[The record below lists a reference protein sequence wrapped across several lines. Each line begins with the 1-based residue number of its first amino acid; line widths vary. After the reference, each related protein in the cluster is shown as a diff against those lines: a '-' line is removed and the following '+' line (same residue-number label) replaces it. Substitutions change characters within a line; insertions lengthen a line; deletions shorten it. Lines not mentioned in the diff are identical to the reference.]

1 MVFGGLRVGWSLFRG
16 VWLGGLLSSLF
27 ACGELPPLASDMSVR
42 ADRVEPASP
51 PSSASPLLFS
61 GKVQAPKERHYYVST
76 QGDDNN
82 DGRTLHT
89 PLRTL
94 KQAVKR
100 VTAGESIFLRA
111 GHYKGVTIDRP
122 GRADAWINLRAYSG
136 ETVVIEAQGRSQ
148 ALYFYNDDFAPM
160 YWGVEGLEISG
171 GKHYV
176 VKIDTPFV
184 HLIRNKLHGS
194 KRDIV
199 KLVHTA
205 DDVVIYGNE
214 IYSPDAKLG
223 ANAQGVD
230 IVGADRTWVARNFV
244 HDIPSI
250 GMYAKGNARDTLFEG
265 NRLVDIYERGIML
278 GQSTDAERL
287 RDGRFES
294 YDGIIRNN
302 VIINTGEACLASA
315 SSSGVS
321 IYNNSCYNAARRAH
335 GAIFLS
341 NESEV
346 GQAGENIIIKNNIV
360 HVSAAKKRPAVKIS
374 SNALVDPKTLEL
386 NNNLFWSD
394 PSAKVTFNWEQQ
406 GLEKVSLQ
414 RWRKKTGF
422 DLDSEIKDPLF
433 SDLKLL
439 TLQQGSPGLERA
451 EGIDGLL
458 TDYSGVSRF
467 DLQHPDLGAHE
478 RDHGLGELQPT
489 QQKEVMPHKEAKDI
503 LFRYPY
509 LQAQSATEVKVLWGS
524 YGAGHGLLR
533 LWKKG
538 ETTWRDFPSRQQ
550 HFAKEETAL
559 KHDFEQHLVQLFGL
573 EADTEYRFDLLHNGL
588 LLASAVAFKTLPD
601 ASSQTVDFIAFG
613 DSGTK
618 YSQPRKVRDAISSR
632 DSNGQLKYPHDFTI
646 GVGDIA
652 YSSGTYKQF
661 DQKFFDQLSGKGK
674 KQPERGIL
682 MRRPFFSSLGNHEYA
697 NKEQNLPKGYL
708 ASFAYPSSTS
718 MPDED
723 RERYFSFDSGP
734 VHFVVLDSMK
744 FASKHSERAR
754 LPQMLAWLE
763 ADLKATQ
770 QPWKLVFF
778 HHSPLSFGPHGTY
791 GDRSENRRMR
801 QKLFPRLQKLG
812 VQFVLFGH
820 DHMYQRTQPLK
831 FDVDGQIIRTSAGKI
846 DNQKGITYIGVGNGG
861 ADLHN
866 RSTQP
871 SSHESELWNEQK
883 RKWGIGYD
891 FIARRADGQ
900 PVLFDNAN
908 KGDDEPKAP
917 QKRWGFAHIQVQGE
931 QLKVVAYNYLH
942 EVMDEFSLQR

>member
-1 MVFGGLRVGWSLFRG
+1 MSL
-16 VWLGGLLSSLF
+16 LLSLV
-27 ACGELPPLASDMSVR
+27 ACGELPPLAPFSEV
-42 ADRVEPASP
+42 AVAKEQ
-51 PSSASPLLFS
+51 SPLQVSPSL
-61 GKVQAPKERHYYVST
+61 GRIKIPQPRRYYVSPK
-76 QGDDNN
+76 GDDDNE
-82 DGRTLHT
+82 GRTLQT
-89 PLRTL
+89 PLRSL
-94 KQAVKR
+94 KEAVSR
-100 VTAGESIFLRA
+100 VLPGETIFLRE
-111 GHYKGVTIDRP
+111 GRYKGVSIKRP
-122 GRADAWINLRAYSG
+122 GRADAWINLRAFGNES
-136 ETVVIEAQGRSQ
+136 VVIEAQGRTQ
-148 ALYFYNDDFAPM
+148 ALYFYNDDFKPM
-160 YWGVEGLEISG
+160 YWSVEGLEVVG

-230 IVGADRTWVARNFV
+230 IVGAARTWVARNVV

-250 GMYAKGNARDTLFEG
+250 GMYAKGNARDTVFEG
-265 NRLVDIYERGIML
+265 NLLRNIYERGIML

-287 RDGRFES
+287 RDGNFES

-315 SSSGVS
+315 SSSGVL
-321 IYNNSCYNAARRAH
+321 IYNNSCYNASTRAH

-346 GQAGENIIIKNNIV
+346 GQAGENITIKNNIV
-360 HVSAAKKRPAVKIS
+360 HVSSAKGRPAVKIS

-386 NNNLFWSD
+386 DNNLYWTD
-394 PSAKVTFNWEQQ
+394 KGAKLRFNWEQH
-406 GLEKVSLQ
+406 GLEKVSLK
-414 RWRKKTGF
+414 RWQQKTGF
-422 DLDSEIKDPLF
+422 DLNSEIKDPLF
-433 SDLKLL
+433 ADLNVLKLK
-439 TLQQGSPGLERA
+439 QGSPALERA
-451 EGIDGLL
+451 EGMDGLL
-458 TDYSGVSRF
+458 TDFSGVSRF
-467 DLQHPDLGAHE
+467 DRQHPDLGAHE
-478 RDHGLGELQPT
+478 REHRIGELQPS
-489 QQKEVMPHKEAKDI
+489 QQKEVMPRKEAKGI

-509 LQAQSATEVKVLWGS
+509 LQAQSATEVKILWGS
-524 YGAGHGLLR
+524 YAAGHGLLR

-550 HFAKEETAL
+550 HFAKQETGL
-559 KHDFEQHLVQLFGL
+559 KQDFEQHLVQLFDL
-573 EADTEYRFDLLHNGL
+573 EPDTEYRFDLLHNGL
-588 LLASAVAFKTLPD
+588 LLASAVSFKTLPD
-601 ASSQTVDFIAFG
+601 ASSKAVNFIAFG

-632 DSNGQLKYPHDFTI
+632 ENGIWKYPHDFSI

-652 YSSGTYKQF
+652 YSSGSYKQF

-682 MRRPFFSSLGNHEYA
+682 MHRPFFSSLGNHEYA

-708 ASFAYPSSTS
+708 ASFAYPSSTG
-718 MPDED
+718 MPEED

-744 FASKHSERAR
+744 FASKNSERAR
-754 LPQMLAWLE
+754 LPQMLAWME
-763 ADLKATQ
+763 ADLKASQ
-770 QPWKLVFF
+770 QPWKLVLF
-778 HHSPLSFGPHGTY
+778 HHSPLSFEPHGTY

-831 FDVDGQIIRTSAGKI
+831 FDADGQIIRISGGKI
-846 DNQKGITYIGVGNGG
+846 DTQEGITYIGIGNGG

-871 SSHESELWNEQK
+871 SEYESELWLEQK

-917 QKRWGFAHIQVQGE
+917 EKRWGFTHIQVQGDE
-931 QLKVVAYNYLH
+931 LKVVAYNYLH
-942 EVMDEFSLQR
+942 EVMDEFVLRR